1 MKRKLLA
8 GALTLTMA
16 LSSVVSASGA
26 NILVDGLRQTASSN
40 IINVE
45 GYNLLELRAVFEML
59 GADVSWNQYKMEATA
74 VKDDMTVVVN
84 MNDKT
89 VKVNDKYVDMP
100 AQCQMVEGKVY
111 VPVRCIAEAMDCKVD
126 WDSMTQSIKITTVDK
141 NEYVLLNTESGVDE
155 STTVYTFEEAYEM
168 ALKDSSSLKSLEDS
182 VLYLEDLKDQ
192 LVDNLD
198 YLDTMDFFLNSTILD
213 PETTIADR
221 TAKELSLQA
230 NMESI
235 ITVARSIQSVDQQH
249 ILHDTNK
256 EMIEDGVE
264 ISLINKL
271 NNIKQ
276 LETQISLL
284 SESVELGKV
293 NIENLTLKNEL
304 GYASDYELETAKT
317 TQKNNEAS
325 LETLKL
331 SLKTGKESLNV
342 FLGLPATSNISVTY
356 NEEMKALEDFKLEPF
371 IMKQRES
378 APNIKVLKSQLEIA
392 RYNNNTNPVMSNE
405 LSSSTRN
412 DLKTADRALADG
424 QDQIEE
430 NIRTAYNNIN
440 QLIQQDKSLR
450 LKVEQAKADYNS
462 VVVSYQAGMATE
474 LQVKQAKLGIVS
486 AEKAVDDNMMQYN
499 TLVFMLEK
507 PYLMG

>member
-1 MKRKLLA
+1 MKKKLLA
-8 GALTLTMA
+8 SALALTLAMG
-16 LSSVVSASGA
+16 SVVNASAASVS
-26 NILVDGLRQTASSN
+26 VDGLRQMAASN
-40 IINVE
+40 IINVD

-59 GADVSWNQYKMEATA
+59 GADVNWNQYKLEATA
-74 VKDDMTVVVN
+74 VKDDTVIVVN

-100 AQCQMVEGKVY
+100 VECTMSEGKVY

-126 WDSMTQSIKITTVDK
+126 WDSASQMIKITTVDK
-141 NEYVLLNTESGVDE
+141 NEYILLNTESGVDE
-155 STTVYTFEEAYEM
+155 NTTVYTFEQAYEL

-182 VLYLEDLKDQ
+182 VLYLEELKDQ

-198 YLDTMDFFLNSTILD
+198 ALDTQDFFLHSTILD
-213 PETTIADR
+213 ADATIEDR
-221 TAKELSLQA
+221 TAKDLSLQQ

-235 ITVARSIQSVDQQH
+235 ISVARSIQNVDQQH
-249 ILHDTNK
+249 VLHDTNK

-271 NNIKQ
+271 NTIKQ

-284 SESVELGKV
+284 EESVELGKV
-293 NIENLTLKNEL
+293 EIENLTLKNEL
-304 GYASDYELETAKT
+304 GYASDYELETAIT
-317 TQKNNEAS
+317 NQKSNEAS

-356 NEEMKALEDFKLEPF
+356 NEEMKSLDDFKLEPF

-378 APNIKVLKSQLEIA
+378 APNIKVLKSNLELA
-392 RYNNNTNPVMSNE
+392 RYNNQTNPVMSTE
-405 LSSSTRN
+405 LASSTSN

-440 QLIQQDKSLR
+440 QLAQQDKTLR
-450 LKVEQAKADYNS
+450 LKLEQAKSDYNS
-462 VVVSYQAGMATE
+462 VVVSYQTGMATE
-474 LQVKQAKLGIVS
+474 LQVKQAKLGIIS
-486 AEKAVDDNMMQYN
+486 AEKNVDDNMMQYN
-499 TLVFMLEK
+499 TLVYMLEK
-507 PYLMG
+507 PYLLG